1 MLLSRYILCGAG
13 SAGKYLSSLL
23 DVTNPQ
29 DEQFV
34 NANDDE
40 EHIDQRYQTGY
51 TNATKKSRKAEIC
64 QNRFFFI
71 KILGVGFG
79 VKSIFGV

>member
-1 MLLSRYILCGAG
+1 MVSLEEVKQVLLQAGNTLLGQNCLPISGAG

-23 DVTNPQ
+23 GVTNPQ

-40 EHIDQRYQTGY
+40 EHIDPRNQSAPGR
-51 TNATKKSRKAEIC
+51 R
-64 QNRFFFI
+64 R
-71 KILGVGFG
+71 V
-79 VKSIFGV
+79 V